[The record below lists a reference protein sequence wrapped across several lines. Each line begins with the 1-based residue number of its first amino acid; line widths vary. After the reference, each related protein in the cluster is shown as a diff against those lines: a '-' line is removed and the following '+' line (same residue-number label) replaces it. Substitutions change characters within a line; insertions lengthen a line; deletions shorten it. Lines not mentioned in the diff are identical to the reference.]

1 MQKRI
6 ITPYPA
12 APDLS
17 MYEDEVFDPAFSS
30 KPEAELDQSCRSA
43 NVKILY
49 YVGISQIFAEVAN
62 QKNQCLF
69 F

>member
-43 NVKILY
+43 NKKMLD
-49 YVGISQIFAEVAN
+49 YVGFCQIFAV
-62 QKNQCLF
+62 L
-69 F
+69 

>member
-17 MYEDEVFDPAFSS
+17 MYEDEVFGPAFGS
-30 KPEAELDQSCRSA
+30 KQEPELDQSCRLA
-43 NVKILY
+43 NMDIFS
-49 YVGISQIFAEVAN
+49 YVGTFRLSCESGR
-62 QKNQCLF
+62 
-69 F
+69 